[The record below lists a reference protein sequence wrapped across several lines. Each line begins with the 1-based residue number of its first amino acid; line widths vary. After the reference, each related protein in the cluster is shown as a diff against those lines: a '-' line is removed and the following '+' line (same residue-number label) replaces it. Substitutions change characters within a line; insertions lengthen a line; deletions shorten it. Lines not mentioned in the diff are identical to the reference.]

1 MRRLFGKG
9 AQVIALSEYRGT
21 MRFPLVNEVE
31 AYWEGL
37 RAGRVLPDRAEVD
50 PRGLERALDHV
61 FILER
66 VAPGIVRFRVAGSH
80 LAGLMGM
87 EISGMPLSALFT
99 AAARPALAAHV
110 QRLFDGPQT
119 LRLTLSGEGAH
130 GLYGTM
136 LLLPLRSETG
146 AIGRAL
152 GCLVTEGGG
161 ARAPCRLRID
171 AARVKPLPPL
181 LRHPRARARH
191 GVFRMARKLCAATA
205 GHQRKRAARQTPG
218 PSACQIR
225 RLTVRAQ
232 RAASPGGGRQVLRP
246 PETPVPAPGWH

>member
-181 LRHPRARARH
+181 
-191 GVFRMARKLCAATA
+191 
-205 GHQRKRAARQTPG
+205 PG
-218 PSACQIR
+218 FV
-225 RLTVRAQ
+225 T
-232 RAASPGGGRQVLRP
+232 
-246 PETPVPAPGWH
+246 PAPAPATGFSEWPASFAPQPPATKEKGPRDRRPALRLVRSGD